1 MIHAGVAAWVTVFI
15 VGFIIGLSEL
25 VARYRDD
32 PWKAVWNNPALGY
45 MFVNAAAA
53 IATFLCILII
63 APQWIEVEKAG
74 EHSELTIK
82 GSLLAV
88 LAASIGSAGILRSAF
103 FKLKIDN
110 ADVSI
115 GFAAIVD
122 IFLAATDRAVD
133 RKRAGPRA
141 EAIAEIMKEVSFQK
155 AQSALPAYCFALM
168 QNVPGDEQKRFGDQ
182 VNALA
187 RDTMDD
193 RIKASNLGLALMNVV
208 GQAVLRQAVTNLLPH
223 IGSDPPFEEGRIA
236 LIAALM
242 ENVDFVKGIVLLPTY
257 CVTLRADISAE
268 KLAALQAKLE
278 MIAKSSLADKVKSLS
293 LGLEL
298 ANAFGFPAVKV
309 AVEKLGAQIAV

>member
-1 MIHAGVAAWVTVFI
+1 MIHAGVAAWATVFL
-15 VGFIIGLSEL
+15 VGFMIGLSEL

-45 MFVNAAAA
+45 MFVNAVAAV
-53 IATFLCILII
+53 ATFFCLLVI
-63 APQWIEVEKAG
+63 APQWVEVDQG
-74 EHSELTIK
+74 GSELTIK

-141 EAIAEIMKEVSFQK
+141 EAIAQIMKDVSFQK

-187 RDTMDD
+187 RDAMDD

-208 GQAVLRQAVTNLLPH
+208 GQAVLEQAVTNLLPH
-223 IGSDPPFEEGRIA
+223 IASDPPFEEGRIA

-242 ENVDFVKGIVLLPTY
+242 ENVDFVKGVVLLPTY
-257 CVTLRADISAE
+257 CATLRADIAPE
-268 KLAALQAKLE
+268 TLAALQTKLE
-278 MIAKSSLADKVKSLS
+278 MIAKGSLADKVKSLS

-298 ANAFGFPAVKV
+298 SNVFGFPAVKV
-309 AVEKLGAQIAV
+309 AIEKLGAQIAA

>member
-1 MIHAGVAAWVTVFI
+1 MIQAGYAAWATVFI
-15 VGFIIGLSEL
+15 VGFIVGLSEL

-45 MFVNAAAA
+45 MFVNAIAAV
-53 IATFLCILII
+53 ATFFCILII
-63 APQWIEVEKAG
+63 APQWIDVDQAG
-74 EHSELTIK
+74 GRSALTLK
-82 GSLLAV
+82 GSLSAV
-88 LAASIGSAGILRSAF
+88 LAASIGSAAILRSAF

-110 ADVSI
+110 SDVSI

-141 EAIAEIMKEVSFQK
+141 EAIARIMKDVSFQK

-193 RIKASNLGLALMNVV
+193 RVKASNLGLALMNVV
-208 GQAVLRQAVTNLLPH
+208 GQAVLEQAVANLLAH
-223 IGSDPPFEEGRIA
+223 IKSDPPFEEGQIA
-236 LIAALM
+236 FVAALM
-242 ENVDFVKGIVLLPTY
+242 ENVDFVKGVVVLPTY
-257 CVTLRADISAE
+257 CATLRGDISAD
-268 KLAALQAKLE
+268 KIAALQTKLQS
-278 MIAKSSLADKVKSLS
+278 IAQTSLADKVKSLS

-298 ANAFGFPAVKV
+298 SNAFGFAAVKV
-309 AVEKLGAQIAV
+309 AVEKLGPQISA